1 MQEIQAVGCVPSV
14 GRFHVFDGA
23 GDVSSGGAPVV
34 NQNRPRTR
42 KERKKVKSKTID
54 HLALARRIRAAGCP
68 IHIEEDDTES
78 ACIPSDGLT
87 IRQFG
92 GVPESTAI
100 DCSGGTAF
108 IIYVTISI
116 NVPHFA
122 ISAFGLEVPWIN
134 DSLRWLEDPREIGG
148 SSDYYSFG
156 IKDLPDF
163 ERGRVLNH
171 RAHEHRPYSSGT
183 SLKGCLLGISFD
195 PIPVQFS
202 HGDMIPGLLVVFDQF
217 LRKYRSPVELW
228 ADRLWARP
236 RAPRKGRLFERRD
249 PVVRS

>member
-1 MQEIQAVGCVPSV
+1 VKQ
-14 GRFHVFDGA
+14 DGPLT
-23 GDVSSGGAPVV
+23 GKE
-34 NQNRPRTR
+34 QR
-42 KERKKVKSKTID
+42 KLKNKTID
-54 HLALARRIRAAGCP
+54 HLALARRIRAAGRP
-68 IHIEEDDTES
+68 IYIEEHDAEPP
-78 ACIPSDGLT
+78 CIPSDGLT
-87 IRQFG
+87 IRQIG
-92 GVPESTAI
+92 GVTESTAI

-108 IIYVTISI
+108 IIYVVITI

-122 ISAFGLEVPWIN
+122 ISAFGLEVPWIC
-134 DSLRWLEDPREIGG
+134 DSFRWLEDPREIGG
-148 SSDYYSFG
+148 SSDYYRFG

-171 RAHEHRPYSSGT
+171 RADEQRPHSSGT

>member
-1 MQEIQAVGCVPSV
+1 MK
-14 GRFHVFDGA
+14 
-23 GDVSSGGAPVV
+23 
-34 NQNRPRTR
+34 N
-42 KERKKVKSKTID
+42 KVID

-68 IHIEEDDTES
+68 IHIEEDDAES
-78 ACIPSDGLT
+78 TCNPSDGLT

-92 GVPESTAI
+92 GVTESTAI

-108 IIYVTISI
+108 IIYVVISI

-122 ISAFGLEVPWIN
+122 ISAFGLKVPWIN
-134 DSLRWLEDPREIGG
+134 DSFLWLEDPREIGG
-148 SSDYYSFG
+148 SSDYYRFG

-171 RAHEHRPYSSGT
+171 RADEQRPYSTGT

-202 HGDMIPGLLVVFDQF
+202 HGDMIPGLLVVFDQS
-217 LRKYRSPVELW
+217 LREYRSPVELW
-228 ADRLWARP
+228 ADRNCAQP
-236 RAPRKGRLFERRD
+236 RARRKVRLFDRRD
-249 PVVRS
+249 PVARS

>member
-1 MQEIQAVGCVPSV
+1 M
-14 GRFHVFDGA
+14 
-23 GDVSSGGAPVV
+23 
-34 NQNRPRTR
+34 
-42 KERKKVKSKTID
+42 KSKTID

-92 GVPESTAI
+92 GVTESAAI

-108 IIYVTISI
+108 IIYVVITI
-116 NVPHFA
+116 N
-122 ISAFGLEVPWIN
+122 ISNFVISGFDLEMPWTN
-134 DSLRWLEDPREIGG
+134 GSFHWLEDPREIGG
-148 SSDYYSFG
+148 SSDCYRFG
-156 IKDLPDF
+156 IRDLPDF

-171 RAHEHRPYSSGT
+171 RADEQRPYSSGT
-183 SLKGCLLGISFD
+183 PLKGCLLGFAFD

-202 HGDMIPGLLVVFDQF
+202 HGGMIPGHLVVFDQF

-228 ADRLWARP
+228 VDRSCARP

-249 PVVRS
+249 PVAHG